1 MPGRRLALEFV
12 AERGDGGVRGRDLG
26 SVGVA
31 FRVHARDTERSYG
44 V

>member
-12 AERGDGGVRGRDLG
+12 AERGDGGVGARLG

-31 FRVHARDTERSYG
+31 FRVHARDTERTIG